1 MEVAVGAGGAELRRA
16 AQLGPRRTPS
26 RRRDAHTRQ
35 PLQLGPPAMQLVHGK
50 PAELTRPARVL
61 LVEARGVAGIERLL
75 ALQPRRIAPEPVPI
89 EARVLGLVRHHLKRL
104 GCAR

>member
-1 MEVAVGAGGAELRRA
+1 
-16 AQLGPRRTPS
+16 
-26 RRRDAHTRQ
+26 
-35 PLQLGPPAMQLVHGK
+35 MQLVHGK

-61 LVEARGVAGIERLL
+61 LVEARGVGGIERLL